1 MIAEDVEI
9 LCARARDALSQR
21 APEKARELYLRALTL
36 EDDSPD
42 IHYGLASVCF
52 QMKDLR
58 SALHHFEEVTRLDP
72 HRAGAFINLGALY
85 NLMDRLDDAVKALR
99 RGIQLDPHRG
109 EGYYNLALVY
119 RRKGQNDLAIQAY
132 REALRVNP
140 QMADAHYNLGN
151 VYFDKQQFSLALNHY
166 KQALQMRPNWDKA
179 LNGVAS
185 VQTAMAEEKA
195 RQSAPTM
202 GDTPSTAMPTAPP
215 PRSVD
220 MERTVDPTSQGE
232 LLTTVHQATVE
243 SEQSGKLYLGV
254 IEKDIEPA
262 IKELSSA
269 LLYQDTSAGELD
281 ACLQKFEAA
290 LAAMRK
296 SQTTLL
302 ASIEK
307 VRTLGEELLK

>member
-1 MIAEDVEI
+1 MIAESVEV
-9 LCARARDALSQR
+9 LCARARDALAQR

-85 NLMDRLDDAVKALR
+85 NLMDRLDDAVQALR
-99 RGIQLDPHRG
+99 RGIQLDAHRG

-151 VYFDKQQFSLALNHY
+151 VYFDKQQFGLALNHY
-166 KQALQMRPNWDKA
+166 KQALQLRPNWDKA
-179 LNGVAS
+179 LHGLAS
-185 VQTAMAEEKA
+185 VQTAVAEEKA
-195 RQSAPTM
+195 RQTPPPA
-202 GDTPSTAMPTAPP
+202 GDTPSTPTPTAPP
-215 PRSVD
+215 TRSVD
-220 MERTVDPTSQGE
+220 MERTVDPTTQGE
-232 LLTTVHQATVE
+232 LLTILHQATIE
-243 SEQSGKLYLGV
+243 SEQSGKVYLGV
-254 IEKDIEPA
+254 IEKEIEPA

-281 ACLQKFEAA
+281 ACVQKFEAA
-290 LAAMRK
+290 LATMRT
-296 SQTTLL
+296 SQAKLL
-302 ASIEK
+302 ASIER
-307 VRTLGEELLK
+307 VRTLGDDLLK